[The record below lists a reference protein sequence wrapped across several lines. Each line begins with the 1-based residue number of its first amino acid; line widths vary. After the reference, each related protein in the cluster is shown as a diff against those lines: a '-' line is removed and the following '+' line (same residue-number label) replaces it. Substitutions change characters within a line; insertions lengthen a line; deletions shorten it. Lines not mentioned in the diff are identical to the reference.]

1 MFNLQKYILLPM
13 LILSSCATFFQPE
26 KVSMNIDL
34 ITVNVDEQPINA
46 VCTLFSS
53 SSKLETLSP
62 NKVAFVTE
70 CSPINVV
77 CKTGELRGEYGV
89 MHDINGSKT
98 NGFIINT
105 AIGYIFDAAVDTI
118 TPLGALMNFTSINN
132 SHKEC
137 SAPKKITIVLE

>member
-13 LILSSCATFFQPE
+13 LILSSCAYFQPE
-26 KVSMNIDL
+26 KISMDIEL
-34 ITVNVDEQPINA
+34 LTVDVDKQPINA

-89 MHDINGSKT
+89 MHDTNGSIT
-98 NGFIINT
+98 NGFIVNT
-105 AIGYIFDAAVDTI
+105 GIGYIFDAAVDTI

-132 SHKEC
+132 SNEEC

>member
-13 LILSSCATFFQPE
+13 LILSSCASFQPE
-26 KVSMNIDL
+26 KISMNIEL
-34 ITVNVDEQPINA
+34 MTVDVDKQPINA

-89 MHDINGSKT
+89 MHNINDSKT
-98 NGFIINT
+98 DGFIINT
-105 AIGYIFDAAVDTI
+105 GIGYIFDAAVDTI
-118 TPLGALMNFTSINN
+118 TPLGALMNFTAFNN

>member
-13 LILSSCATFFQPE
+13 LILSSCASFQPE
-26 KVSMNIDL
+26 KISMNIEL
-34 ITVNVDEQPINA
+34 ITVDVDKQPINA

-105 AIGYIFDAAVDTI
+105 GIGYIFDAAVDTI

>member
-13 LILSSCATFFQPE
+13 LILSSCAAFEPE
-26 KVSMNIDL
+26 KISMNIEL
-34 ITVNVDEQPINA
+34 MTVDVDKQPINA

-98 NGFIINT
+98 DGFIINT
-105 AIGYIFDAAVDTI
+105 GIGYIFDAAVDTI
-118 TPLGALMNFTSINN
+118 TPLGALMNFTAFNN

>member
-13 LILSSCATFFQPE
+13 LILSSCASFYPE
-26 KVSMNIDL
+26 KISMNIEL
-34 ITVNVDEQPINA
+34 ITVDVDKQPVDA

-62 NKVAFVTE
+62 NKFAFVTE

-98 NGFIINT
+98 NGLIIN
-105 AIGYIFDAAVDTI
+105 AGIGYIFDAAVDTI

-132 SHKEC
+132 SHEEC
-137 SAPKKITIVLE
+137 SAPKKITVVLE

>member
-1 MFNLQKYILLPM
+1 
-13 LILSSCATFFQPE
+13 
-26 KVSMNIDL
+26 MNIEL
-34 ITVNVDEQPINA
+34 ITVDVDKQPVDA

-89 MHDINGSKT
+89 MHDINSSKT
-98 NGFIINT
+98 NGLIIN
-105 AIGYIFDAAVDTI
+105 AGIGYIFDVAVDTI

-132 SHKEC
+132 SHEEC
-137 SAPKKITIVLE
+137 SAPKKITVVLE

>member
-13 LILSSCATFFQPE
+13 LILSSCAAFEPE
-26 KVSMNIDL
+26 KISMKIELMTID
-34 ITVNVDEQPINA
+34 VDKQPINA

-70 CSPINVV
+70 CSPINII

-89 MHDINGSKT
+89 MHDINGSTT

-105 AIGYIFDAAVDTI
+105 GIGYIFDRAVDTI
-118 TPLGALMNFTSINN
+118 TPLGTLMNFTSSSN
-132 SHKEC
+132 KEC
-137 SAPKKITIVLE
+137 SVPQKITIVLE

>member
-13 LILSSCATFFQPE
+13 LILSSCASFQPE
-26 KVSMNIDL
+26 KISMNIEL
-34 ITVNVDEQPINA
+34 ITIDVDKQPINA

-98 NGFIINT
+98 DGFIINT
-105 AIGYIFDAAVDTI
+105 GIGYIFDAAVDTI
-118 TPLGALMNFTSINN
+118 TPLGALMNFTAFNN

>member
-13 LILSSCATFFQPE
+13 LILSSCASFQPE
-26 KVSMNIDL
+26 EISMNIEL
-34 ITVNVDEQPINA
+34 ITVDVDKQPINA

-98 NGFIINT
+98 DGFIINT
-105 AIGYIFDAAVDTI
+105 GIGYIFDAAVDTI
-118 TPLGALMNFTSINN
+118 TPLGALMNFTAFNN

>member
-13 LILSSCATFFQPE
+13 LILSSCASFQPE
-26 KVSMNIDL
+26 KISMNIEL
-34 ITVNVDEQPINA
+34 ITVDVDKQPINA
-46 VCTLFSS
+46 VCSLFSS

-132 SHKEC
+132 SIKEC

>member
-13 LILSSCATFFQPE
+13 LILSSCASFQPE
-26 KVSMNIDL
+26 KISMNIEL
-34 ITVNVDEQPINA
+34 ITVDVDKQPINA

-118 TPLGALMNFTSINN
+118 TPLGALMNFTAFNN

>member
-13 LILSSCATFFQPE
+13 LILSSCASFQPE
-26 KVSMNIDL
+26 KISMNIEL
-34 ITVNVDEQPINA
+34 ITVDVDMQPVNA

-70 CSPINVV
+70 CSPINIV

-89 MHDINGSKT
+89 MHDVNGSKT
-98 NGFIINT
+98 DDFIINT
-105 AIGYIFDAAVDTI
+105 GIGILAKANPYAAGADVLTGKPAPNHIDAFGFVW
-118 TPLGALMNFTSINN
+118 INEN
-132 SHKEC
+132 ASHFE
-137 SAPKKITIVLE
+137 

>member
-1 MFNLQKYILLPM
+1 MFNLQKYILFPI
-13 LILSSCATFFQPE
+13 LILSSCASFQAE
-26 KVSMNIDL
+26 KISMDIEL
-34 ITVNVDEQPINA
+34 LTVDVDKQPTNA

-70 CSPINVV
+70 CSPINIV

>member
-13 LILSSCATFFQPE
+13 LILSSCASFQPE
-26 KVSMNIDL
+26 KISMDIEL
-34 ITVNVDEQPINA
+34 LTVDVDKQPINA

-89 MHDINGSKT
+89 MNGINGSKT

-105 AIGYIFDAAVDTI
+105 GIGYIFDAAVDTI

-132 SHKEC
+132 SNEEC

>member
-1 MFNLQKYILLPM
+1 M

-34 ITVNVDEQPINA
+34 ITVDVDKQPVNA

-77 CKTGELRGEYGV
+77 CKTGELKGEHGV
-89 MHDINGSKT
+89 THGINGSKT

-105 AIGYIFDAAVDTI
+105 VIGYVFDAAVDTI
-118 TPLGALMNFTSINN
+118 TPLGALMNFTAFNN

-137 SAPKKITIVLE
+137 SVPKKITIVLE

>member
-1 MFNLQKYILLPM
+1 MFNLQKYIFFPI
-13 LILSSCATFFQPE
+13 LILSSCAAFEPE
-26 KVSMNIDL
+26 KISMNIEL
-34 ITVNVDEQPINA
+34 MTVDVDKQPINA

-89 MHDINGSKT
+89 MHNINDSKT
-98 NGFIINT
+98 DGFIINT
-105 AIGYIFDAAVDTI
+105 GIGYLFDAAVDTI

-132 SHKEC
+132 SIKEC

>member
-13 LILSSCATFFQPE
+13 LILSSCASFQPE
-26 KVSMNIDL
+26 KISMNIEL
-34 ITVNVDEQPINA
+34 MTVDVDKQPINA

-98 NGFIINT
+98 DGFIINT
-105 AIGYIFDAAVDTI
+105 GIGYIFDAAVDTI

>member
-13 LILSSCATFFQPE
+13 LILSSCASFQPE
-26 KVSMNIDL
+26 KISMNIEL
-34 ITVNVDEQPINA
+34 ITVDVDMQPVNA

-105 AIGYIFDAAVDTI
+105 GIGYLFDAAVDTI
-118 TPLGALMNFTSINN
+118 TPLGALMNFTAFNN

>member
-1 MFNLQKYILLPM
+1 
-13 LILSSCATFFQPE
+13 
-26 KVSMNIDL
+26 MNIEL
-34 ITVNVDEQPINA
+34 LTVDVDKQPINA

-70 CSPINVV
+70 CSPINIV

-89 MHDINGSKT
+89 MHNINDSKT
-98 NGFIINT
+98 NGYIIN
-105 AIGYIFDAAVDTI
+105 AGIGFIFDAAVDTI
-118 TPLGALMNFTSINN
+118 TPLGALMNFTSFNN
-132 SHKEC
+132 SHEEC

>member
-13 LILSSCATFFQPE
+13 LILSSCAYFQPE
-26 KVSMNIDL
+26 KISMDIEL
-34 ITVNVDEQPINA
+34 ITVDVDKQPINA

-105 AIGYIFDAAVDTI
+105 GIGYIFDAAVDTI

>member
-1 MFNLQKYILLPM
+1 M

-34 ITVNVDEQPINA
+34 ITVDVDKQPVNA

-77 CKTGELRGEYGV
+77 CKTGELKGEHGV
-89 MHDINGSKT
+89 TNGINGSKT
-98 NGFIINT
+98 NGLIINT
-105 AIGYIFDAAVDTI
+105 VIGYVFDAAVDTI
-118 TPLGALMNFTSINN
+118 TPLGALMNFTSFNN

-137 SAPKKITIVLE
+137 SVPKKITIVLE

>member
-13 LILSSCATFFQPE
+13 LILSSCAYFQPE
-26 KVSMNIDL
+26 KISMDIEL
-34 ITVNVDEQPINA
+34 ITVDVDKQPINA

-105 AIGYIFDAAVDTI
+105 GIGYIFDAAVDTI

-132 SHKEC
+132 SNEEC

>member
-1 MFNLQKYILLPM
+1 MV
-13 LILSSCATFFQPE
+13 ILSSCASFQPE
-26 KVSMNIDL
+26 KISMNIEL
-34 ITVNVDEQPINA
+34 ITIDVDKQPINA

-105 AIGYIFDAAVDTI
+105 GIGYIFDAAVDTI
-118 TPLGALMNFTSINN
+118 TPLGALMNFTAFNN

>member
-13 LILSSCATFFQPE
+13 LILSSCASFQPE
-26 KVSMNIDL
+26 KISMNIEL
-34 ITVNVDEQPINA
+34 IIVDVDMQPVNA

-89 MHDINGSKT
+89 MHNINDSKT
-98 NGFIINT
+98 DGFIINT
-105 AIGYIFDAAVDTI
+105 GIGYLFDAAVDTI
-118 TPLGALMNFTSINN
+118 TPLGALMNFTAFNN

>member
-13 LILSSCATFFQPE
+13 LILSSCASFQPE
-26 KVSMNIDL
+26 KISMNIEL
-34 ITVNVDEQPINA
+34 ITVDVDKQPINA
-46 VCTLFSS
+46 VCSLFSS

-70 CSPINVV
+70 CSPINII

-118 TPLGALMNFTSINN
+118 TPLGALMNFTAFNN

>member
-13 LILSSCATFFQPE
+13 LILSSCASFQPE
-26 KVSMNIDL
+26 KISMNIEL
-34 ITVNVDEQPINA
+34 ITVDVDKQPINA

-105 AIGYIFDAAVDTI
+105 GIGYLFDAAVDTI
-118 TPLGALMNFTSINN
+118 TPLGALMNFTAFNN

>member
-13 LILSSCATFFQPE
+13 LILSSCASFQPE
-26 KVSMNIDL
+26 KISMNIEL
-34 ITVNVDEQPINA
+34 ITVDVDMQPVNA

-62 NKVAFVTE
+62 NNVTFVTE

-77 CKTGELRGEYGV
+77 CKTDELRGEHGV
-89 MHDINGSKT
+89 MNDLDNSKT

-105 AIGYIFDAAVDTI
+105 GIGYIFDRAVDTI
-118 TPLGALMNFTSINN
+118 TPLGTLMNFTSN
-132 SHKEC
+132 SNEEC
-137 SAPKKITIVLE
+137 SVPKKITIVLE

>member
-13 LILSSCATFFQPE
+13 LILSSCASFQPE
-26 KVSMNIDL
+26 KISMNIEL
-34 ITVNVDEQPINA
+34 ITVDVDMQPVNA

-62 NKVAFVTE
+62 NNVTFVTE

-77 CKTGELRGEYGV
+77 CKTDELRGEHGV
-89 MHDINGSKT
+89 MNDLGNSKT

-105 AIGYIFDAAVDTI
+105 GIGYIFDRAVDTI
-118 TPLGALMNFTSINN
+118 TPLGSLLNFANTSNG
-132 SHKEC
+132 EC
-137 SAPKKITIVLE
+137 SVPKKITIVLE

>member
-13 LILSSCATFFQPE
+13 LILSSCAYFQPE
-26 KVSMNIDL
+26 KISMDIEL
-34 ITVNVDEQPINA
+34 LTVDVDKQPINA

-70 CSPINVV
+70 CSPINIV

-105 AIGYIFDAAVDTI
+105 GIGYLFDAAVDTI
-118 TPLGALMNFTSINN
+118 TPLGALMNFTAFNN

>member
-1 MFNLQKYILLPM
+1 M
-13 LILSSCATFFQPE
+13 LILSSCASFQPE
-26 KVSMNIDL
+26 KISMNIEL
-34 ITVNVDEQPINA
+34 ITVDVDKQPINA

-98 NGFIINT
+98 DGFIINT
-105 AIGYIFDAAVDTI
+105 GIGYIFDAAVDTI

>member
-13 LILSSCATFFQPE
+13 LILSSCASFYPE
-26 KVSMNIDL
+26 KISMSIEL
-34 ITVNVDEQPINA
+34 ITVDVDKQPINA

-70 CSPINVV
+70 SSPINVV

-89 MHDINGSKT
+89 MHNINDSKT
-98 NGFIINT
+98 DGFIINT
-105 AIGYIFDAAVDTI
+105 GIGYLFDAAVDTI

-132 SHKEC
+132 SIKE
-137 SAPKKITIVLE
+137 

>member
-1 MFNLQKYILLPM
+1 MFNLQKYILFPM
-13 LILSSCATFFQPE
+13 LILSSCASFYPE
-26 KVSMNIDL
+26 KISMDIEL
-34 ITVNVDEQPINA
+34 LTVDVDKQPINA

-77 CKTGELRGEYGV
+77 CKTSELRGEYGV
-89 MHDINGSKT
+89 MRDINYSKT

-105 AIGYIFDAAVDTI
+105 GIGYLFDAAVDTI

>member
-13 LILSSCATFFQPE
+13 LILSSCASFQPE
-26 KVSMNIDL
+26 KISMNIEL
-34 ITVNVDEQPINA
+34 ITVDVDKQPINA
-46 VCTLFSS
+46 VCSLFSS

>member
-13 LILSSCATFFQPE
+13 LILSSCASFQPE
-26 KVSMNIDL
+26 KISMNIEL
-34 ITVNVDEQPINA
+34 ITIDVDKQPINA

-98 NGFIINT
+98 DGFIINT
-105 AIGYIFDAAVDTI
+105 GIGYLFDAAVDTI
-118 TPLGALMNFTSINN
+118 TPLGALMNFTAFNN

>member
-13 LILSSCATFFQPE
+13 LILSSCASFQPE
-26 KVSMNIDL
+26 KISMNIEL
-34 ITVNVDEQPINA
+34 ITIDVDKQPINA

-89 MHDINGSKT
+89 MHNINDSKT
-98 NGFIINT
+98 DGFIINT
-105 AIGYIFDAAVDTI
+105 GIGYIFDAAVDTI

>member
-13 LILSSCATFFQPE
+13 LILSSCASFQPE
-26 KVSMNIDL
+26 KIAMNIEL
-34 ITVNVDEQPINA
+34 ITVDVDKQPINA
-46 VCTLFSS
+46 VCSLFSS

-70 CSPINVV
+70 CSPINIV

-89 MHDINGSKT
+89 MHDINGSTT

-105 AIGYIFDAAVDTI
+105 GIGYLFDAAVDTI

-137 SAPKKITIVLE
+137 SAPKKITVVLE

>member
-1 MFNLQKYILLPM
+1 MFNLQKYILFPM
-13 LILSSCATFFQPE
+13 LILSSCASFYPE
-26 KVSMNIDL
+26 KISMNIEL
-34 ITVNVDEQPINA
+34 LTVDVDKQPINA

-70 CSPINVV
+70 CSPINIV

-89 MHDINGSKT
+89 MHNINDSKT
-98 NGFIINT
+98 NGYIIN
-105 AIGYIFDAAVDTI
+105 AGIGFIFDAAVDTI
-118 TPLGALMNFTSINN
+118 TPLGALMNFTSFNN
-132 SHKEC
+132 SHEEC